1 MIVSDSNDSHTLTPV
16 WEFFD
21 MSRKG
26 GETMKKKKI
35 SGYTH
40 TKAQLDDY
48 ARQMNPLHREY
59 QLRMNNRS
67 NQLNPN
73 NSAYYASRKNDN
85 RR

>member
-1 MIVSDSNDSHTLTPV
+1 MGIFL
-16 WEFFD
+16 D

-26 GETMKKKKI
+26 GETMKKKNV

-40 TKAQLDDY
+40 TLAQLADY
-48 ARQMNPLHREY
+48 SRQMNPQNREY
-59 QLRMNNRS
+59 LLRMNNRS

-73 NSAYYASRKNDN
+73 NPAYYASRKNNN